1 MPAAVPKAT
10 VRPDNLV
17 WQTLVSSNSTA
28 ANRSWAP
35 RLQFEAVNRSCLT
48 ASLRDFDT
56 LSQSS
61 AKTASSLVLV
71 SAYSSVRALALQA
84 SGDSSGS
91 LVAAAARTV
100 VFKLFCGATSAPAE
114 RAPASSA
121 AQTLKELLLDRPGIG
136 AAGCNFKVDSIGS
149 SYAAPARAVRRRTGR
164 VAQAFEKSDPT
175 VSLRRVCRF
184 PWSRG
189 RRDLGLGDA

>member
-10 VRPDNLV
+10 VRPDNRV
-17 WQTLVSSNSTA
+17 WQTRVSSSSTA

-61 AKTASSLVLV
+61 AKTASSLVFV
-71 SAYSSVRALALQA
+71 SENSSVRARARQA
-84 SGDSSGS
+84 SGLSSGS

-100 VFKLFCGATSAPAE
+100 AFGLDCGATSEWAE
-114 RAPASSA
+114 RAPASRA
-121 AQTLKELLLDRPGIG
+121 AQTLKELLLERPGIMFVKF
-136 AAGCNFKVDSIGS
+136 AFKVDLLGIGGAS
-149 SYAAPARAVRRRTGR
+149 A
-164 VAQAFEKSDPT
+164 
-175 VSLRRVCRF
+175 C
-184 PWSRG
+184 
-189 RRDLGLGDA
+189 